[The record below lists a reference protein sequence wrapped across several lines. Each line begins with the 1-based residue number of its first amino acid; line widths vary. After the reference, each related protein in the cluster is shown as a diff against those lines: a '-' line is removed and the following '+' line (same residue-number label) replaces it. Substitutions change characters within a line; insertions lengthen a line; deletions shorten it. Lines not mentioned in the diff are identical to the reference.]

1 MRDLSCRP
9 ISQGA
14 PLQFLMEFFD
24 FDISPVASVPV
35 NDPEQEEVSRIA
47 LHRRPSAAGGRSEN
61 PARIYFALDKPHSRN
76 LTN

>member
-47 LHRRPSAAGGRSEN
+47 LRRRPSAAGRALREPRQNLFRSG
-61 PARIYFALDKPHSRN
+61 
-76 LTN
+76 